1 MSVFAPTAWAP
12 EVFAPWPHTPGA
24 LLARVAARS
33 TAFDA
38 SGAGGGA
45 SVLIGS
51 AAGTTAADVGRRA
64 RGELMER
71 MGNVLAGRAAEAE
84 AEAET
89 GAGGGRPSAAGAGLV
104 RTCDWFALR
113 RSGVPAADPADPATG
128 PVDGSNRGVPA
139 RGVRQLWCRGRAAG
153 SGEDSWV
160 PAGAAFLQH
169 RPPPGCAATHR
180 AGSTGV
186 AAHRSPDAAAA
197 HAAWE
202 ILERDLV
209 RRSWYDPLHYPPV
222 PFDARGALPPGAS
235 ELRALLHREGLE
247 ATALAL
253 PAPTGTGAVA
263 VCVHGPDRT
272 RQTFGARCGPAHDL
286 PETVARACWEALMVR
301 WSMIA
306 PVAVRAWEHL
316 ARTGD
321 PRTGLDHAL
330 WTFHAQDALTHWAG
344 PATALRAPPVPA
356 SRPARDPG
364 PVALLAAHTGR
375 EVIIV
380 DRCAG
385 PPADEGLTVVRLIA
399 PGASPLPAR
408 PVPGQL
414 PHPFG

>member
-1 MSVFAPTAWAP
+1 MSVSTPMAWAP

-38 SGAGGGA
+38 TGAGGGA

-51 AAGTTAADVGRRA
+51 AAGAVAADVGRRA

-84 AEAET
+84 AGGGRARPPS
-89 GAGGGRPSAAGAGLV
+89 AGGGRV
-104 RTCDWFALR
+104 RTGDWFVLCR
-113 RSGVPAADPADPATG
+113 DGVPAADPADPATG
-128 PVDGSNRGVPA
+128 PSAGAHDGTPA
-139 RGVRQLWCRGRAAG
+139 REVRQLWCLGRAMG
-153 SGEDSWV
+153 SGEDIWV
-160 PAGAAFLQH
+160 PAGTAFLHH

-186 AAHRSPDAAAA
+186 AAHGGPDAAAA

-209 RRSWYDPLHYPPV
+209 RRSWCDPLGHPPV
-222 PFDARGALPPGAS
+222 PFDARGVLPPGAG
-235 ELRALLHREGLE
+235 ELRALLDREGLG
-247 ATALAL
+247 ATALTL
-253 PAPTGTGAVA
+253 PAPAGTAVVA

-272 RQTFGARCGPAHDL
+272 HQTFGARCGPAHDVA
-286 PETVARACWEALMVR
+286 ETVARACWEALMVR
-301 WSMIA
+301 WSMTA
-306 PVAVRAWEHL
+306 PVALRAWDRL
-316 ARTGD
+316 SRTGV

-330 WTFHAQDALTHWAG
+330 WTFRAQDALTRWTG
-344 PATALRAPPVPA
+344 WATALRDPP
-356 SRPARDPG
+356 RPAPRPTQEPD
-364 PVALLAAHTGR
+364 PVALLAAYTGR
-375 EVIIV
+375 EVIAV

-385 PPADEGLTVVRLIA
+385 PPADEGLAVVRLIA

-408 PVPGQL
+408 PVPGVP

>member
-1 MSVFAPTAWAP
+1 MSVSAPTAWAP

-33 TAFDA
+33 PAFDA
-38 SGAGGGA
+38 TGAGGGA

-51 AAGTTAADVGRRA
+51 AAGAVASDVGRRA

-84 AEAET
+84 AEA
-89 GAGGGRPSAAGAGLV
+89 GRAQPPSAGGGRV
-104 RTCDWFALR
+104 RTGDWFALR
-113 RSGVPAADPADPATG
+113 RDGVPAADPDTVP
-128 PVDGSNRGVPA
+128 PVGAYDGTAA
-139 RGVRQLWCRGRAAG
+139 RQVRQLWCRGRATG
-153 SGEDSWV
+153 SGEDVWV
-160 PAGAAFLQH
+160 PAGAAFLHH

-186 AAHRSPDAAAA
+186 AAHRGPDEAAG

-209 RRSWYDPLHYPPV
+209 RRSWCDPLRHPPV
-222 PFDARGALPPGAS
+222 PFDAGGALPPGAG
-235 ELRALLHREGLE
+235 ELCSLLDREGLV

-253 PAPTGTGAVA
+253 PAPAGAAAVA
-263 VCVHGPDRT
+263 VCVHEPDRT
-272 RQTFGARCGPAHDL
+272 RQTYGARCGPAHDL
-286 PETVARACWEALMVR
+286 PTSVARACWEALMVR
-301 WSMIA
+301 WSMTT
-306 PVAVRAWEHL
+306 PVAVRAWDHL
-316 ARTGD
+316 SRTGV

-330 WTFHAQDALTHWAG
+330 WTYHAQDALTHWAG
-344 PATALRAPPVPA
+344 PATALRDPPPPV
-356 SRPARDPG
+356 SRPSREPD
-364 PVALLAAHTGR
+364 PVALLAGYTGR
-375 EVIIV
+375 DVIAV

-408 PVPGQL
+408 PVPGVP

>member
-1 MSVFAPTAWAP
+1 MSVSTSRAWAP

-38 SGAGGGA
+38 TGAGGGA

-51 AAGTTAADVGRRA
+51 AAGVDTTDVGRRA

-71 MGNVLAGRAAEAE
+71 MGNVLAGRTAEAE
-84 AEAET
+84 A
-89 GAGGGRPSAAGAGLV
+89 GARAGAGRPRPPASSVGPV
-104 RTCDWFALR
+104 RTCDWFTLR
-113 RSGVPAADPADPATG
+113 RDGVPAVDPGDPATG
-128 PVDGSNRGVPA
+128 PVDAAHRGTPA
-139 RGVRQLWCRGRAAG
+139 REVRQLWCPGRVTE
-153 SGEDSWV
+153 SGEDVWV

-186 AAHRSPDAAAA
+186 AAHGGPDAAAE

-209 RRSWYDPLHYPPV
+209 RRSWCDPVRHPPV
-222 PFDARGALPPGAS
+222 PFDARGALPSGAG
-235 ELRALLHREGLE
+235 ELRDLLDRESLR

-253 PAPTGTGAVA
+253 PSPSGAEAVA
-263 VCVHGPDRT
+263 VSVHGADRAH
-272 RQTFGARCGPAHDL
+272 QTFGAGCGPAHDF
-286 PETVARACWEALMVR
+286 PRTVARACWEALMVR
-301 WSMIA
+301 WSMSA
-306 PVAVRAWEHL
+306 PVAVRAWDRL
-316 ARTGD
+316 SRTGI

-330 WTFHAQDALTHWAG
+330 WTFHAQDALKHWIG
-344 PATALRAPPVPA
+344 PATSLRDPP
-356 SRPARDPG
+356 RPAPCTIRDASPLA
-364 PVALLAAHTGR
+364 VLAAHTGR
-375 EVIIV
+375 EVIAV

-385 PPADEGLTVVRLIA
+385 PPADEGLAVVRLIA

-408 PVPGQL
+408 PVPGVP